1 MTLASLTLRGGDLW
15 PVTAVA
21 AALSLLAFLA
31 AYPREVRQLPPLGRI
46 APPLLR
52 GAAVVALLFSMLRPE
67 VLRSR
72 SVEEQGALV
81 IVLDRSMSMGVAD
94 HALPPEAVGKSQV
107 LGQLVA
113 IAASLGRLGPEA
125 LPASV
130 SDLES
135 SLRRMES
142 VAEEI
147 DRAQRELDYAKL
159 SGRGAADAQNRL
171 DRSISELISMARK
184 AEATARAM
192 RSGAAEHFGRLA
204 NFTGDRETWIR
215 RISQSLD
222 RARREVVGLQD
233 QTDEQVF
240 QSNTQV
246 REVCTELS
254 RMSRLRLAWELI
266 AGKEGLLSR
275 LDSQTP
281 VLLYTVGEGMQSVP
295 LARTSPP
302 VEPPATADQALS
314 ELGPSLRQVVASL
327 GKTPVQALV
336 LVTDGRQVP
345 AMANPAALA
354 LPPGVP
360 VFPVFAASEHVQD
373 VAVTNVEMP
382 SEVFA
387 GETLVARMNVR
398 STNIEFRRL
407 IGDAEISVDG
417 EAAQSAPLRLRD
429 KRIEAELSTMLDV
442 PGVRRITLSV
452 PQQEGEVSSAN
463 NQVERWVKVLP
474 QKVKVTIVTGSA
486 GWDFR
491 YVRDALSRQPWIRL
505 REAVVGTGNA
515 VGMPAPELAEQ
526 SLLILFDVPREAMSA
541 QQWQTIVQA
550 VRERGLGLLIV
561 PGLADLRRLSE
572 GDPLAELLPFRAAAK
587 PAWRAWPGQNPA
599 FHFTP
604 ATGMEDASLL
614 RLEEDPEA
622 SRRRWD
628 DLPGFYR
635 FLAIPELRL
644 TARVLLTER
653 ESHLPLLTET
663 RAGAGRVFYLA
674 TSETWRWRQRVGE
687 RDHERFWVQL
697 VRGAIDRPYAAVSG
711 ELAFDADAV
720 SAEPGQTVNLR
731 ARFDGAARLKEPP
744 ERLEV
749 QVVSGGRKL
758 ATVWLHAES
767 GMPGRYSGTAP
778 ELPLGEYELQLLSPA
793 IDGRVEELPLPLQVE
808 RKSEAEMSDL
818 TGDRAFLQGLADAS
832 GGRVLS
838 LDQVHTLP
846 QLLSEAR
853 RRHPAYSEIRL
864 WDSGYLFVFVLSC
877 LAGEW
882 ALRKQYG
889 LA

>member
-1 MTLASLTLRGGDLW
+1 MTLANLTLRAGDLW
-15 PVTAVA
+15 PATALA

-31 AYPREVRQLPPLGRI
+31 VYPRQVRSLPLLGRI
-46 APPLLR
+46 APPLFR
-52 GAAVVALLFSMLRPE
+52 SAAVVALLFSMLRP
-67 VLRSR
+67 VLLRSR
-72 SVEEQGALV
+72 SIEEQGSLV
-81 IVLDRSMSMGVAD
+81 IVLDTSMSMGVTD
-94 HALPPEAVGKSQV
+94 HALPPEGVGKSQV

-113 IAASLGRLGPEA
+113 IAESLGRLSPDA
-125 LPASV
+125 LPVSI
-130 SDLES
+130 SDLEG

-142 VAEEI
+142 IAEEI
-147 DRAQRELDYAKL
+147 ERAQRELDYAKL
-159 SGRGAADAQNRL
+159 SGRGATDAQNRL
-171 DRSISELISMARK
+171 DHSSSELISLARK
-184 AEATARAM
+184 AETTSRVM
-192 RSGAAEHFGRLA
+192 RSAAAEHFGRLA
-204 NFTGDRETWIR
+204 NFSGDRETWIR
-215 RISQSLD
+215 SIRENLMQ
-222 RARREVVGLQD
+222 ARKKVVSLQD
-233 QTDEQVF
+233 QTDEQAF
-240 QSNTQV
+240 QTNPQV
-246 REVCTELS
+246 RDTCTELS
-254 RMSRLRLAWELI
+254 RMSRIRLAWELI
-266 AGKEGLLSR
+266 AAKEGLLSR
-275 LDSQTP
+275 LDPQTP
-281 VLLYTVGEGMQSVP
+281 VLVYTVGEGMRSVP
-295 LARTSPP
+295 LAKAAPPAEPP
-302 VEPPATADQALS
+302 VTADQALS
-314 ELGPSLRQVVASL
+314 EIGPGLRRVFASL
-327 GKTPVQALV
+327 GKTPVQAVV
-336 LVTDGRQVP
+336 LVTDGRHVP
-345 AMANPAALA
+345 AMSNPAALA
-354 LPPGVP
+354 IPPGIP

-417 EAAQSAPLRLRD
+417 EAAQTAPLRLRD
-429 KRIEAELSTMLDV
+429 KRIEAELSTVLDV
-442 PGVRRITLSV
+442 PGVHRITLAI
-452 PQQEGEVSSAN
+452 PQQEGEVSAVN
-463 NQVERWVKVLP
+463 NQVDRWVKVLP
-474 QKVKVTIVTGSA
+474 QKVKVTLIAGSA

-491 YVRDALSRQPWIRL
+491 YVRDALARQPWIRL
-505 REAVVGTGNA
+505 REALVGPGNA
-515 VGMPAPELAEQ
+515 VGMPATELADQ
-526 SLLILFDVPREAMSA
+526 SLLVLFDVPREAMSA
-541 QQWQTIVQA
+541 QQWQAIVQA

-587 PAWRAWPGQNPA
+587 PAWRVWPGQNPA

-604 ATGMEDASLL
+604 TPGMEDVSLL

-635 FLAIPELRL
+635 FLAIPELRPS
-644 TARVLLTER
+644 ARMLLAER
-653 ESHLPLLTET
+653 ESRLPLLTET
-663 RAGAGRVFYLA
+663 RAGAGRVYYLA
-674 TSETWRWRQRVGE
+674 TNETWRWRQRVGE

-711 ELAFDADAV
+711 ELSFDADAV

-731 ARFDGAARLKEPP
+731 ARFERALRMKEPP
-744 ERLEV
+744 TRLEV
-749 QVVSGGRKL
+749 QVLAAGRRI
-758 ATVWLHAES
+758 ATVWLHAEP
-767 GMPGRYSGTAP
+767 GAPGRYSGTAP
-778 ELPLGEYELQLLSPA
+778 ELPLGECEVRLLSPA

-832 GGRVLS
+832 GGHVLS

-846 QLLSEAR
+846 QLLADVR
-853 RRHPAYSEIRL
+853 RRHPAYSETRL